1 MNPRIALLHDYPF
14 QRLSRLFADSE
25 PNRNITPI
33 AWSVGEPKH
42 DAPQIVLD
50 AICENLDGLS
60 TYPSTKGLAELRRA
74 IADWLTRRFQLT
86 TQDIDPERHILPVS
100 GTREALFSIAQAV
113 AADETGQQPIV
124 IMPNPFYQIYEGA
137 ALLAGAEPYY
147 LNTTAENS
155 YRMDFSEVPEDVL
168 KRTKLVY
175 VCSPGNPA
183 GAVMGH
189 EQYHQLLELA
199 ERYDFVIASDECYSE
214 IYFDEDK
221 PPVGLLQVANDL
233 GIKDYR
239 RCLVFHSLSKRS
251 NLPGLRSG
259 FVAGDGELMKAYMK
273 YRTYHGATL
282 SDMAQRASIVA
293 WNDED
298 HVRENRDLY
307 RAKFDAVLEILSE
320 VMQVSKPNASFYL
333 WSRVEMSDE
342 DFARSL
348 YEEENVTVLPG
359 SYLSRES
366 GGLNPGTNYIR
377 MALVAPLEEC
387 MDAARRVRD
396 FIERKQKNAGL
407 NNE

>member
-1 MNPRIALLHDYPF
+1 MNPRLTLLHDYPF
-14 QRLSRLFADSE
+14 QRLAQLFADSE
-25 PNRNITPI
+25 PNRDKPPI
-33 AWSVGEPKH
+33 AWSIGEPKH
-42 DAPQIVLD
+42 AAPQIVRD
-50 AICENLDGLS
+50 AIGENLDEIS
-60 TYPSTKGLAELRRA
+60 IYPSTKGLAELRRA
-74 IADWLTRRFQLT
+74 IADWLTQRFQLT
-86 TQDIDPERHILPVS
+86 AGTIDPERHILPVS

-113 AADETGQQPIV
+113 APDDSGNQPVV

-147 LNTTAENS
+147 LNTTVDKG
-155 YRMDFSEVPEDVL
+155 YLMDFSDVPEDVL
-168 KRTKLVY
+168 KRTNLVY
-175 VCSPGNPA
+175 VCSPGNPT

-233 GIKDYR
+233 GIEDYR

-259 FVAGDGELMKAYMK
+259 FVAGDGELMKSYLK

-282 SDMAQRASIVA
+282 SNLAQRASIVA

-320 VMQVSKPNASFYL
+320 VMQVSKPDASFYL
-333 WSRVEMSDE
+333 WAQVDMNDE
-342 DFARSL
+342 DFARRL
-348 YEEENVTVLPG
+348 YEDENIAVLPG
-359 SYLSRES
+359 SYLSRDS
-366 GGLNPGTNYIR
+366 GGVNPGTNYIR

-387 MDAARRVRD
+387 IDAAKRVRD
-396 FIERKQKNAGL
+396 FIER
-407 NNE
+407 